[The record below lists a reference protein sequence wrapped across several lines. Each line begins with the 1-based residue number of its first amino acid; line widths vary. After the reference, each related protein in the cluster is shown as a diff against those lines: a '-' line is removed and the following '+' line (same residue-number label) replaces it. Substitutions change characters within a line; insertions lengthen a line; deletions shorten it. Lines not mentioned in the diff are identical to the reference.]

1 MKDFLIVFRF
11 LIALSLLG
19 FSATGFAMEGPDE
32 LVKRTAEDVLAT
44 VKSDAD
50 IQAGDQEKIF
60 ALAEEKIVP
69 NFNFDKVSRMVLGK
83 NWTKATPDQKSA
95 FQAEFRTL
103 LIRTYATAL
112 SKYRNQ
118 VIEYKPFRK
127 VNDSNIASVKTQIV
141 QPGGQPIAVD
151 YTLEKNAGG
160 WKVYDIVIEGVS
172 LVTNY
177 RGQFAQEIR
186 TNGLDSL
193 IKKLAEKNKTA
204 QAKAANGKVA
214 QGKSEQSKAEPDKI
228 EQDKASATQN

>member
-1 MKDFLIVFRF
+1 MKKL
-11 LIALSLLG
+11 LLG
-19 FSATGFAMEGPDE
+19 LTMLCFSITAFAIEGPDE

-50 IQAGDQEKIF
+50 IQAGDQEKIY
-60 ALAEEKIVP
+60 ALAEEKILP
-69 NFNFDKVSRMVLGK
+69 NFNFDKVSRLVLGK

-95 FQAEFRTL
+95 FQTEFRTL

-112 SKYRNQ
+112 SKYKNQ
-118 VIEYKPFRK
+118 TIDYKPLRMA
-127 VNDSNIASVKTQIV
+127 DGASTASVKTAIL

-151 YTLEKNAGG
+151 YSLEKKADT

-186 TNGLDSL
+186 QNGLDSL
-193 IKKLAEKNKTA
+193 IKKLGDKNKA
-204 QAKAANGKVA
+204 AAAKNAASQNTSV
-214 QGKSEQSKAEPDKI
+214 Q
-228 EQDKASATQN
+228 KASN